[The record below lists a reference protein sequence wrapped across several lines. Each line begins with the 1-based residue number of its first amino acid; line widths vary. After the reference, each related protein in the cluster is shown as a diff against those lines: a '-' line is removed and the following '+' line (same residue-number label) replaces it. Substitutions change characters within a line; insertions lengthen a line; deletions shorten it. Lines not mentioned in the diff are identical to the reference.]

1 MGTSVTPLLIVF
13 GYLLGSIPTAAV
25 VSRHRGVDIHAVGN
39 GVAGGTNVK
48 RHVGTGPAA
57 VVVVVD
63 IAKGAV
69 AVLLAL
75 ELDAG
80 PRVASAAGLASLV
93 GHAWP
98 IWTGFRGGLSAAAGV
113 GVTAALL
120 PVPALL
126 AAPFAVAAL
135 LVTRAPSPAATT
147 LYVGAVGLGMLM
159 GADPARVAGATV
171 GAVFVLLRA
180 RTWSR

>member
-1 MGTSVTPLLIVF
+1 MLAWLIVL
-13 GYLLGSIPTAAV
+13 GYLLGSVPTAVV
-25 VSRHRGVDIHAVGN
+25 VSRPKGVDIHAVGN
-39 GVAGGTNVK
+39 GIAGATNVK

-57 VVVVVD
+57 LVVVVD
-63 IAKGAV
+63 VAKGAA
-69 AVLLAL
+69 AVLVALA
-75 ELDAG
+75 LDAG
-80 PRVASAAGLASLV
+80 PAGASAAGLASLV

-126 AAPFAVAAL
+126 AAPFAAVAVL
-135 LVTRAPSPAATT
+135 ITHAPSPGATT
-147 LYVGAVGLGMLM
+147 LYVGAMGFGLLM
-159 GADPARVAGATV
+159 GADPARIV
-171 GAVFVLLRA
+171 GAAVTALFVLVRA